1 MYTIHSASDNKGNKC
16 KHLAAE
22 HMLFTALTKEA
33 VFGQGIQNPRG
44 SYEVTHGSRHSGG
57 VNPNCH
63 HWWPYI
69 DVPQETVVSLQKV
82 TKDKASK
89 K

>member
-1 MYTIHSASDNKGNKC
+1 MQTLGC
-16 KHLAAE
+16 RTRL
-22 HMLFTALTKEA
+22 LFTDLTKEV

-82 TKDKASK
+82 TKDNASK
-89 K
+89 KKNLMKIIIC

>member
-1 MYTIHSASDNKGNKC
+1 MQTLGCRTS
-16 KHLAAE
+16 L
-22 HMLFTALTKEA
+22 LFTDLTKEV

-82 TKDKASK
+82 TKDNASK
-89 K
+89 KKIYIFC